1 MATAGI
7 IGLGLIGGSIGA
19 GLRGAGWVV
28 TGYDADPDVIA
39 TATQLGLAEVFVD
52 SIEGIVEAGPDIIV
66 VAVPPKATI
75 ECLHRLTTDIA
86 VMDVAGVKGAVMDA
100 ARHLDGF
107 VGTHPMA
114 GRETSGPGAA
124 SAALFRGASWVVIDD
139 APVAADALAVSV
151 IEALGGMVVRMTAGE
166 HDAAVAKISHLPQL
180 VAGALLAGADDTDG
194 ALELAAGS
202 FRDLTRVGASEPIPW
217 VELFRANADAVL
229 DAVGDMKQ
237 QLSVL
242 EAAILTDDDTLL
254 SMLTRARDTR
264 RSLGAPAAAVRVA
277 LADQP
282 GEIAKVGHALE
293 ESQVDVRDIQLRH
306 APHGGGGVLTIS
318 VRPGDE
324 GPLTHALEHVGL
336 LLIS

>member
-1 MATAGI
+1 MSSAGI

-19 GLRGAGWVV
+19 GLRGSGWEVV
-28 TGYDADPDVIA
+28 GYDAEASVIVEA
-39 TATQLGLAEVFVD
+39 EQLGLADRFVA
-52 SIEGIVEAGPDIIV
+52 SIEDVVVANPDVIV

-75 ECLHRLTTDIA
+75 ECLHRLNTDLP
-86 VMDVAGVKGAVMDA
+86 VMDVAGVKGAVVSSA
-100 ARHLDGF
+100 SHLSGF

-124 SAALFRGASWVVIDD
+124 SAALFRGASWVVVGNQ
-139 APVAADALAVSV
+139 ATSAEAAVVNL
-151 IEALGGMVVRMTAGE
+151 IEVLGGVVVRMSASD
-166 HDAAVAKISHLPQL
+166 HDVAVAKISHLPQL
-180 VAGALLAGADDTDG
+180 VAGALLAGADDTEG

-202 FRDLTRVGASEPIPW
+202 FRDLTRVGASQPIPW

-229 DAVGDMKQ
+229 DAVGALKS
-237 QLSVL
+237 QLALL

-254 SMLTRARDTR
+254 GMLVHARETRQA
-264 RSLGAPAAAVRVA
+264 LGAPAAAVRVA

-324 GPLTHALEHVGL
+324 GPLAHSLEDVGL
-336 LLIS
+336 LLVP

>member
-1 MATAGI
+1 MASAGI

-19 GLRGAGWVV
+19 GLVGAGWDVV
-28 TGYDADPDVIA
+28 GYDAEADVVGEA
-39 TATQLGLAEVFVD
+39 KRLGLAARFVD
-52 SIEGIVEAGPDIIV
+52 SIDGVVEEAPDVIV

-75 ECLHRLTTDIA
+75 ECLHRLRTDLP
-86 VMDVAGVKGAVMDA
+86 VMDVAGVKGAVVQA
-100 ARHLDGF
+100 AAHLPGF

-124 SAALFRGASWVVIDD
+124 SGALFRGASWVVVDNASPD
-139 APVAADALAVSV
+139 ADAVVVSV
-151 IEALGGMVVRMTAGE
+151 IEALGGDVIRMTAAE

-180 VAGALLAGADDTDG
+180 VAGALLAGADDTEG
-194 ALELAAGS
+194 AIELAAGS
-202 FRDLTRVGASEPIPW
+202 FRDLTRVGASQPLPW
-217 VELFRANADAVL
+217 VELFRANSEAVL
-229 DAVGDMKQ
+229 DAVGALKT
-237 QLSVL
+237 QLSLL

-254 SMLTRARDTR
+254 GMLTHARETR
-264 RSLGAPAAAVRVA
+264 QALGAPAAAVRVA

-324 GPLTHALEHVGL
+324 EPLKKSLEDVGL
-336 LLIS
+336 LLVP

>member
-1 MATAGI
+1 M
-7 IGLGLIGGSIGA
+7 GA
-19 GLRGAGWVV
+19 GLVGAGWDVI
-28 TGYDADPDVIA
+28 GYDADTDVIEEA
-39 TATQLGLAEVFVD
+39 ARLQLASRFVVSFDDVLAQ
-52 SIEGIVEAGPDIIV
+52 SPDIV
-66 VAVPPKATI
+66 VIAVPPKATI
-75 ECLHRLTTDIA
+75 ECLHRLHTDLP
-86 VMDVAGVKGAVMDA
+86 VMDVAGVKGAVVA
-100 ARHLDGF
+100 SAGHLPGF

-114 GRETSGPGAA
+114 GREISGPGAA
-124 SAALFRGASWVVIDD
+124 SGALFRGASWVVVDNKSPE
-139 APVAADALAVSV
+139 AEAVAISV
-151 IEALGGMVVRMTAGE
+151 IEILGGDVIRMTARE

-202 FRDLTRVGASEPIPW
+202 FRDLTRVGASQPLPW

-229 DAVGDMKQ
+229 DAVGALKSR
-237 QLSVL
+237 LSLL
-242 EAAILTDDDTLL
+242 EAAILTQDDTLL
-254 SMLTRARDTR
+254 GMLTQARDTR
-264 RSLGAPAAAVRVA
+264 QALGAPAAAVRVA

-324 GPLTHALEHVGL
+324 EPLKKSLSDVGL
-336 LLIS
+336 LLVP